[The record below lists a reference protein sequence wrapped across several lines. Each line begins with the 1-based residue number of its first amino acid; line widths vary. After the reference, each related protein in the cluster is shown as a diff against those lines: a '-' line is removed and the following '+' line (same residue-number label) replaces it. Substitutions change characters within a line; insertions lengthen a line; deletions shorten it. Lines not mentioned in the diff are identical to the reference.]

1 MTVLIRSA
9 RGRMLNID
17 GIKYCIRLE
26 ITETPTEEFYFQ
38 WGVFLSRSSK
48 KFVTLG
54 LVMMLIFP
62 WLQVCV
68 KVNSPD
74 ITLNFQVLMAIGFV
88 VNTMFV
94 FIPHFAIASFLVLLE
109 GIIGGI
115 AYVNV
120 YSYVH
125 RTVSRPQF
133 VDCRSTERE
142 LKVDK

>member
-1 MTVLIRSA
+1 
-9 RGRMLNID
+9 
-17 GIKYCIRLE
+17 
-26 ITETPTEEFYFQ
+26 
-38 WGVFLSRSSK
+38 
-48 KFVTLG
+48 
-54 LVMMLIFP
+54 
-62 WLQVCV
+62 
-68 KVNSPD
+68 
-74 ITLNFQVLMAIGFV
+74 MAIGFV

-133 VDCRSTERE
+133 VDCRRPRE
-142 LKVDK
+142 LKVSK